1 MNNLLNMKNNLI
13 QNFYIIG
20 LNPGDIFKKSEKDT
34 SNKPINIFTTETK
47 VELTPKIISKF
58 PPTENYNL
66 IPNEIVIEHC
76 FPNGLR
82 TEKAH
87 NKDLINKVSH
97 FHFELDNLK
106 YNYLAKNSSFYSKIY
121 FTCLQFRE
129 NLQEYQKLKSAIDSS
144 IDSEINNIINEN
156 NSNEKNDTNLLYIP
170 KVICLATLLPF
181 TKEMTKILNN
191 LYDYFLYYNSNMNNT
206 SLINNLSPIEKVI
219 EQIVMCS
226 PIPLSNKNEYS
237 LSYKFNYPVN
247 SINSAST
254 TNTTNSSINNLKN
267 NLNPSISNNRIN
279 NFPYDNPNIT
289 FPVYYPGKCY
299 MNDTYSI
306 PLDSIFYYF
315 NEEEIIKIF
324 KYIILEI
331 PILFFSENT
340 EVLSQI
346 IQGFLSLLQ
355 PFEYVLPHITI
366 LPSRFYGIMNTESKF
381 VFGVPE
387 NYSPDFFKNNN
398 ILLDKTIIVVH
409 LSKIKKVK
417 IEEVKKL
424 EDQKDYV
431 IIDNYNIFN
440 YINNESVLP
449 NGTKIDAVNIDFPLK
464 LKKKLS
470 NKLKSYMNEVKK
482 KKESNS
488 NQKIRYLFYKFI
500 INILSGYTD
509 YLLKINNYNLNN
521 NNISYY
527 SGDSIRYKINFTNSS
542 NLNSVSNYNNQI
554 LFIKAVFNMDDF
566 ISKFPKDNQSF
577 YKVFF
582 NTKLFHNFIREI
594 IFSNEEIVCVNH
606 KYFDIFTYLKKHKE
620 IRKQKQYKD
629 LYSKLKNPFNKKNN
643 ERKELVKKYLNILND
658 SNFNLDENKILIDN
672 NKRKEALMNYGQSIT
687 EVNISNQNQIL
698 VNANSNIFNNQI
710 ILKYFIFPKLLFD
723 NEFFEINYDKLFY
736 RHYLE
741 MPGNT
746 EITNLNTELK
756 AQNKYYHDNYFQLLF
771 SKFQNEINTASNRLT
786 EMERN
791 SLSTNFY
798 GNNTNSANMNP
809 NLEVLVDNYIEYN
822 WLLLISGSLW
832 YCLNEIETEIRI
844 NKIFDILEKI
854 DLIEEQV
861 LFFVYMSIYKFGNKS
876 QFIKMFEFLNRF
888 MGYSSYTYLLLL
900 CLKLNEKL
908 DNMNSNEIKD
918 NSNFKMRSFC
928 NINEIRESAKN
939 ENSNEINV
947 INENNKNKDNK
958 NKENSSSTN
967 NSNQKEEIIFF
978 TIQKCPKCQKDNK
991 INNISEMIHHRISQ
1005 KRDHIFYK
1013 CSECGEDNLDVYIKY
1028 KLSLNNK
1035 KKNESIL
1042 ISHGQFKLIP
1052 PHKIYQK
1059 LKEKFLNLKDYK
1071 LNIDHIFSY
1080 DDIYLL
1086 NNIFYFSDRILP
1098 FDFLIP
1104 YEGREDR
1111 DYFMEEE
1118 EEEEDDNIINNKEDE
1133 KEEEKKIN
1141 EGFSIFNSDDNKF
1154 SIIGKE

>member
-1 MNNLLNMKNNLI
+1 MNNLLNMKYNLI

-20 LNPGDIFKKSEKDT
+20 LNPEDIFKKSEKD
-34 SNKPINIFTTETK
+34 SSAKPIDIFTNEGN
-47 VELTPKIISKF
+47 VELAPKIISKF
-58 PPTENYNL
+58 PPIENYNL
-66 IPNEIVIEHC
+66 IPNEIIIEHC
-76 FPNGLR
+76 FPNGLK

-87 NKDLINKVSH
+87 NKELINKVTH

-106 YNYLAKNSSFYSKIY
+106 YNYLPNKSYFYSKIY
-121 FTCLQFRE
+121 FTCLKFRE
-129 NLQEYQKLKSAIDSS
+129 KLQDYQKLKSAIDSN
-144 IDSEINNIINEN
+144 IDLEMNNIINDN
-156 NSNEKNDTNLLYIP
+156 NVNEINDINLLYIP

-206 SLINNLSPIEKVI
+206 SFISNLSPIEKVI
-219 EQIVMCS
+219 EQIVMCL
-226 PIPLSNKNEYS
+226 PFPLSIKNEYC
-237 LSYKFNYPVN
+237 LSYKFNYPIN
-247 SINSAST
+247 SINSSST
-254 TNTTNSSINNLKN
+254 TYTTNSSINNLKN
-267 NLNPSISNNRIN
+267 NLNPVINQNGIN
-279 NFPYDNPNIT
+279 NFPYNNPSID
-289 FPVYYPGKCY
+289 FPVYDPQKCY
-299 MNDTYSI
+299 MNDIYSI
-306 PLDSIFYYF
+306 PLDTIFNYF
-315 NEEEIIKIF
+315 NEEEVLKIF

-331 PILFFSENT
+331 PIIFFSENI
-340 EVLSQI
+340 EALSQI

-355 PFEYVLPHITI
+355 PFDYVLPHITV

-381 VFGVPE
+381 VFGVAE

-398 ILLDKTIIVVH
+398 ILLDKTIIVVN

-417 IEEVKKL
+417 IEEVKRL
-424 EDQKDYV
+424 EEQKDYV

-464 LKKKLS
+464 LKKKLN
-470 NKLKSYMNEVKK
+470 NKLKSYLNEIKK
-482 KKESNS
+482 KRENNS
-488 NQKIRYLFYKFI
+488 NQKIRYLFYKFF

-521 NNISYY
+521 NNIIYY
-527 SGDSIRYKINFTNSS
+527 SGDSIRYKINYINST
-542 NLNSVSNYNNQI
+542 NLNSVTNYNNQI
-554 LFIKAVFNMDDF
+554 LFIKSVFNMDDF

-594 IFSNEEIVCVNH
+594 NFSNDERVCINH

-629 LYSKLKNPFNKKNN
+629 LYAMFKNPFRKKNH
-643 ERKELVKKYLNILND
+643 EKSDSKKNYLNILND
-658 SNFNLDENKILIDN
+658 SNFNLDEKKMIIDN
-672 NKRKEALMNYGQSIT
+672 NKRKEALTNYSQLIT
-687 EVNISNQNQIL
+687 AVNLSNQNQIL
-698 VNANSNIFNNQI
+698 INNNSYILNSQIF
-710 ILKYFIFPKLLFD
+710 LKYFIFPKLLFD

-741 MPGNT
+741 MPGYT
-746 EITNLNTELK
+746 EIKNLYSELK
-756 AQNKYYHDNYFQLLF
+756 VLNKYYYDKYFNLMF
-771 SKFQNEINTASNRLT
+771 SKFQNEINAASKGLNDI
-786 EMERN
+786 ERN
-791 SLSTNFY
+791 SLNINFFGY
-798 GNNTNSANMNP
+798 NNNANMSP

-822 WLLLISGSLW
+822 WLLLISCSLW
-832 YCLNEIETEIRI
+832 YITNEIETEIRI
-844 NKIFDILEKI
+844 NKIFDVLEKI

-861 LFFVYMSIYKFGNKS
+861 LFFVYMSIYNFGNKS

-888 MGYSSYTYLLLL
+888 MGYASYTHLLLL
-900 CLKLNEKL
+900 CLKLNQKEDKNCN
-908 DNMNSNEIKD
+908 DIKD

-928 NINEIRESAKN
+928 DINEIRENAKN
-939 ENSNEINV
+939 KNSNEINI
-947 INENNKNKDNK
+947 INENVVEK
-958 NKENSSSTN
+958 NKENNSSTN
-967 NSNQKEEIIFF
+967 NSNQKEEIVFF
-978 TIQKCPKCQKDNK
+978 TMQKCPKCQKDNQ
-991 INNISEMIHHRISQ
+991 INSISEMVHHRISQ

-1013 CSECGEDNLDVYIKY
+1013 CSGCGENNLEVYIKY

-1042 ISHGQFKLIP
+1042 ISQGQFKLIP

-1059 LKEKFLNLKDYK
+1059 MKEKFINLKDYK
-1071 LNIDHIFSY
+1071 LDIDHIFSY

-1086 NNIFYFSDRILP
+1086 NNIFYFSDRMLP

-1104 YEGREDR
+1104 YEGRNDR

-1118 EEEEDDNIINNKEDE
+1118 EEDDNNIINNKENK
-1133 KEEEKKIN
+1133 KEEINKIK
-1141 EGFSIFNSDDNKF
+1141 EGFSILNSSDSNF

>member
-34 SNKPINIFTTETK
+34 SNKPIDIFTIETK
-47 VELTPKIISKF
+47 VELSPKIISKF

-66 IPNEIVIEHC
+66 IPNEIIIEHC

-87 NKDLINKVSH
+87 NKDFINKVSH

-106 YNYLAKNSSFYSKIY
+106 YNYLAKNSSLYSKIY

-226 PIPLSNKNEYS
+226 PIPLSNKNEYC

-267 NLNPSISNNRIN
+267 NLNPSIINNRIN

-355 PFEYVLPHITI
+355 PFEYILPHITI

-417 IEEVKKL
+417 IEEVKRL

-698 VNANSNIFNNQI
+698 VNANSNFFNNQI

-1133 KEEEKKIN
+1133 KEEIKKIN